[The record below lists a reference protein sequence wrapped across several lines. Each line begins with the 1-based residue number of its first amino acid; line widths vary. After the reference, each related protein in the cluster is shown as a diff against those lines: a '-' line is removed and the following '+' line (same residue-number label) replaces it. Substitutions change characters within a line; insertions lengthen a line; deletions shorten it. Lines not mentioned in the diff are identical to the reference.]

1 MVSSHSRLGGGQRGR
16 PSSRP
21 STSSSP
27 VLAPT
32 GAHLQA
38 SDPAQGPAAGPERR
52 GWGWAH
58 AGPHVGRTRGRTWP
72 PAPGC
77 LPGEGR
83 AGRGQRPAPG
93 LAGLQATSAPRGW
106 GSESPPTSAAERISP
121 STSAFLEPDS
131 RPGGRGGGGRSANTQ
146 RNRSHVFLFTLSS
159 RAGGLPSTL

>member
-93 LAGLQATSAPRGW
+93 LAGLQAASAPRGW